1 MPTQLRLAES
11 QTLYE
16 SLNDPLFRPALEA
29 FFAEK
34 REELIEMLLSA
45 VRQSVRDNQKESRL
59 AGQVEAYENTLREM
73 EHFAREQLAKAS
85 Q

>member
-1 MPTQLRLAES
+1 MQPQLRLAES
-11 QTLYE
+11 QTLFE
-16 SLNDPLFRPALEA
+16 ALNDPLFRPALEA

-34 REELIEMLLSA
+34 KQDTIEMLLSA

-59 AGQVEAYENTLREM
+59 AGQIEAYDNTLREM
-73 EHFAREQLAKAS
+73 EHFAKEQLQKAS